1 MVSVERPDQGDR
13 LGPELEQREK
23 VYRLII
29 VAAVG
34 ALVATLVAVVW
45 LVQGK
50 NSTQDE
56 LDRAEEDLASYVA
69 GPEAQA
75 AAESILGEI
84 ISFDFR
90 DMDDEYDWTKYLADD
105 DLRSDYEDDIA
116 PRFRKVILRTEATA
130 DGEIEQSAYNIVD
143 EDTVNVLAFVRQ
155 RLTDVD
161 NPDGVIAEQWA
172 SLTMTRDGDGWLIE
186 NIDIVSV
193 PPPS

>member
-1 MVSVERPDQGDR
+1 MVTVERPDRTD
-13 LGPELEQREK
+13 PEVEQREK
-23 VYRLII
+23 LYRLVI
-29 VAAVG
+29 VVAVG
-34 ALVATLVAVVW
+34 ALIATLVAVVW

-50 NSTQDE
+50 NSTQDD
-56 LDRAEEDLASYVA
+56 LDRAEEDLASYAA

-75 AAESILGEI
+75 AAESILADI

-90 DMDDEYDWTKYLADD
+90 DMEDEYDWTKYLADD

-130 DGEIEQSAYNIVD
+130 DGTIEQSAYNIVD

-161 NPDGVIAEQWA
+161 NQDGVIAEQWA